1 MIIKRID
8 PMSFAKLNG
17 VMYAA
22 IGLIAGL
29 FFALVGNGVFGAG
42 GGMMGSFGM
51 AAIIVLPIIYGVFGF
66 IATAI
71 FAMIY
76 NLVAGWVGGIKLE
89 VE

>member
-29 FFALVGNGVFGAG
+29 FFALVGRGLGG

-66 IATAI
+66 VVTAI

>member
-22 IGLIAGL
+22 IGLILGL
-29 FFALVGNGVFGAG
+29 FFALVGRGFGA

-66 IATAI
+66 VATAI